1 MLALCLVFEWGLTRR
16 RPVSPDEA
24 ASRIACA
31 RGPPAAA
38 LSPPTRGH
46 RADPARAGRV
56 SGAEG
61 WGNQAGAQQKR
72 QEGEG
77 DAGAGDEGFRT
88 GKKRLVVLLSANR
101 SQTIGVP
108 PPNILPPFL
117 PASALAQNQSVTNLE
132 NTYRCSFALR
142 LCGEMEGCFAE
153 V

>member
-1 MLALCLVFEWGLTRR
+1 MGL
-16 RPVSPDEA
+16 
-24 ASRIACA
+24 
-31 RGPPAAA
+31 G
-38 LSPPTRGH
+38 
-46 RADPARAGRV
+46 
-56 SGAEG
+56 
-61 WGNQAGAQQKR
+61 R

-142 LCGEMEGCFAE
+142 LCGEMEGCLAE